1 MKLSDLNIGQS
12 FKFATS
18 DNTCIFLGAELKQ
31 NQVRVTY
38 KYQCVNSGNQIE
50 TFNDYKIKP

>member
-12 FKFATS
+12 FKLATS